1 MLQGHTYKAAFQ
13 YTFRYTISQIHECQK
28 KKQRNIWILSLFII
42 LLQPKSVSWEEMNPE
57 TTVRKCRL

>member
-1 MLQGHTYKAAFQ
+1 MLQGHKYKAAFQ

-42 LLQPKSVSWEEMNPE
+42 LLQPKSVSWEEM
-57 TTVRKCRL
+57 KF